1 MLDSVRARLERVRQ
15 ATMPRLRAAAAR
27 GGRAWT
33 RTVVRARPVAE
44 RVRPLVSRLRP
55 YVSKART
62 SLSRLR
68 PLVAPAGRWF
78 AGPPGRR
85 VGLGVAL
92 VAVTLVGM
100 GLGLAL
106 GGQVRQDVGPF
117 EATFALTP
125 SVSGGTDVRLPPLGS
140 VHIAS
145 HSGPAHLSIN
155 LASLDA
161 ARTRTLITRPDGVA
175 VVSETAVGDVA
186 RGVARLAWQA
196 LAVALLGAMLLAALV
211 FRSMRRVAICG
222 GIALVV
228 MAASLLTATA
238 TFRRQAIAEPT
249 YEGLLTNAR
258 NVVGDAQKIAD
269 RYDAYRDQL
278 QRIVT
283 NVSRLYTTITT
294 LPVYAPQN
302 DTIKVL
308 HVSDLHLNPAA
319 WSVVHSVVTQFDIDV
334 VVDTGDITDWGTEP
348 EASFVASIGLLG
360 VPYVYVRGNHD
371 SALTQDAI
379 RRQPNAVVLDN
390 GVTAVAGL
398 RIAGIGD
405 PRFTPDKTAADQPDA
420 AVQAGLH
427 LTGRELARTI
437 AGGPPVDIAAV
448 HDPLAADALGGAV
461 PLVLAGHRH
470 AREVRE
476 LSVVDPSRVPRTLLL
491 VEGSTGGAGLRGLE
505 TDEPTPLQMSV
516 LYLGPDRMLDAYD
529 EISVGGTGLAE
540 VTLQRHLVD
549 EPPVAPPAS
558 PTPG

>member
-1 MLDSVRARLERVRQ
+1 VAPVGRWL
-15 ATMPRLRAAAAR
+15 
-27 GGRAWT
+27 GGRRW
-33 RTVVRARPVAE
+33 R
-44 RVRPLVSRLRP
+44 RLGL
-55 YVSKART
+55 
-62 SLSRLR
+62 SL
-68 PLVAPAGRWF
+68 
-78 AGPPGRR
+78 
-85 VGLGVAL
+85 AL
-92 VAVTLVGM
+92 LAVTLVGM

-117 EATFALTP
+117 EATFGITP
-125 SVSGGTDVRLPPLGS
+125 SVSGGTEVRLPPLGS

-145 HSGPAHLSIN
+145 HTGPAHLTID
-155 LASLDA
+155 LASLDPS
-161 ARTRTLITRPDGVA
+161 RTRTLITRPDGVTA
-175 VVSETAVGDVA
+175 ASATAVGDVA
-186 RGVARLAWQA
+186 QGVARLAWQA
-196 LAVALLGAMLLAALV
+196 LAVAILGAMLLAALV

-308 HVSDLHLNPAA
+308 HISDLHLNPAA

-334 VVDTGDITDWGTEP
+334 VVDTGDITDWGSEP
-348 EASFVASIGLLG
+348 EASYVSSIGLLG

-390 GVTAVAGL
+390 GVTTVAGGL

-405 PRFTPDKTAADQPDA
+405 PRFTPDKATADEPDE
-420 AVQAGLH
+420 AVQAGLY

-437 AGGPPVDIAAV
+437 GTGPPVDIAAV
-448 HDPLAADALGGAV
+448 HDPLAAGALAGAV

-476 LSVVDPSRVPRTLLL
+476 LEVVGPARVPRTLLL

-505 TDEPTPLQMSV
+505 TEEPTPLQMSV
-516 LYLGPDRMLDAYD
+516 LYLGPDHLLEAYD

-540 VTLQRHLVD
+540 VTLQRHLVE
-549 EPPVAPPAS
+549 EPPVAAPAS
-558 PTPG
+558 PTPR